1 MRKSLIFLMIFLQL
15 FNLIGEEVMKNE
27 EGNSAV
33 AVQNTSEI
41 QPESVRKKEGVKT
54 IYIQP
59 TFGMEL
65 AFLNN
70 VAPKFSLDVEFLL
83 KNTNVYLG
91 FDMALIYFPHN
102 VFVGYNYLA
111 GDWSVPVHL
120 NVVFA
125 FLPYYERSPLKSLEL
140 FLASGVD
147 FCFLQ
152 HGDSYHDVKGAFYYY
167 QYSRSKNLVDY
178 KFFAIFPSFNIGMN
192 FLFEY
197 NVVFE
202 IGLDYTLF
210 YYLGIYTN
218 LGYRF

>member
-1 MRKSLIFLMIFLQL
+1 MRMSLLFLVIFLQL
-15 FNLIGEEVMKNE
+15 FNLIGEEVVKNE

-33 AVQNTSEI
+33 AEQNTSEI
-41 QPESVRKKEGVKT
+41 QPESVQKKEGLKK

-59 TFGMEL
+59 TLGMEWAL
-65 AFLNN
+65 LVNA
-70 VAPKFSLDVEFLL
+70 APKFSLDAEFLL
-83 KNTNVYLG
+83 KNTNVYFG
-91 FDMALIYFPHN
+91 FDMNLIYFPSHS
-102 VFVGYNYLA
+102 LA
-111 GDWSVPVHL
+111 GDWSVPVHF

-125 FLPYYERSPLKSLEL
+125 FLPYDERSPLKSLEL
-140 FLASGVD
+140 FLATGVD
-147 FCFLQ
+147 FSFLQ

-167 QYSRSKNLVDY
+167 HYSRSKNLVDY

-210 YYLGIYTN
+210 YYLGLYTN
-218 LGYRF
+218 IGYRF